1 MAHLKKW
8 AAVAAAV
15 ASVSLA
21 GVIGMAPVLAGAAP
35 SNDAIRH
42 SIPTASP
49 VVKFKPGTYEWYNN
63 GADVRDDH
71 CREAQHFHQLH
82 RDTDRL
88 RHVGPVWPISRVCT
102 SRVAS
107 TFLATASSPEK
118 SAQQARQSRAR
129 ASRVT
134 GSAPVTR
141 AGPSTSPRC
150 PPDPVRR
157 RRTMARFTRSGA
169 LPIMAGPIVLG
180 TYNWVVDGDYS
191 GNITFAS
198 GDTYTSTLSS
208 DDSGSWVQGGNVS
221 RPDCQRRQRRG
232 WRLLVRRQEQRSR
245 DGDRK
250 CQHSRKLGLPR
261 LRDERDLRHQL
272 SSTGARAQ
280 RPASHVLKRRHGC
293 PLPDGKL
300 PSGRLPGQGLSAGK
314 RLLVPCCRCSR

>member
-49 VVKFKPGTYEWYNN
+49 VVKFKPGTYEWYSN
-63 GADVRDDH
+63 GAAFGTITV
-71 CREAQHFHQLH
+71 REAQHFHQLH

-88 RHVGPVWPISRVCT
+88 RHVGPVGDLAGLYISGGVDVPGDC
-102 SRVAS
+102 VFAG
-107 TFLATASSPEK
+107 K
-118 SAQQARQSRAR
+118 VSAAGRQSRAR

-150 PPDPVRR
+150 PRR
-157 RRTMARFTRSGA
+157 SATQAHDGSFTRSGA

-208 DDSGSWVQGGNVS
+208 DDSGSWVQGGKSVALTVNGGSDGDGGCLFVGKSNGAGTAIGNVS
-221 RPDCQRRQRRG
+221 TPG
-232 WRLLVRRQEQRSR
+232 NWV
-245 DGDRK
+245 
-250 CQHSRKLGLPR
+250 
-261 LRDERDLRHQL
+261 
-272 SSTGARAQ
+272 
-280 RPASHVLKRRHGC
+280 C
-293 PLPDGKL
+293 PGYATKGTFVI
-300 PSGRLPGQGLSAGK
+300 S
-314 RLLVPCCRCSR
+314 